1 MWRWW
6 RRSASMLVVS
16 CLLMLGASSVQ
27 AAKVKITWMTTMW
40 KVNEPLHLQI
50 IDEFNGSQDRIEVTM
65 EPIASNDAEA
75 ETILLRIAAGTPP
88 DMVDF
93 HPRYFYPFV
102 RNGVLVDIEPFLKED
117 KRFGLDDFFPAVL
130 ESMRVGG
137 TLYGLPQRI
146 SVYHLYYNID
156 QFDGAGVA
164 VPSPSWSDARWN
176 WEAYRQA
183 AGKLTKDADGDGVYE
198 RVGASIG
205 GIVEQLLPWIWQGGA
220 SLFDRDYQT
229 LTLDSAE
236 GIGTLDY
243 LAEGLRAGVFRQE
256 GWQGF
261 QAGNAAMHLNI
272 PTVMTTYLQTTIF
285 RWDLAALPRGSAGA
299 ATVIQP
305 IPYGLVANSKHL
317 PEAAEFFR
325 FFFSRDISRRQS
337 ENGIVMQPRRSVTA
351 SSAFMPNPPP
361 HNKISLLEALEYARP
376 VPSHNLKFPDITS
389 VIVRTLSQVW
399 TGKADSRTA
408 VASMKQQVNALLAEG
423 R

>member
-146 SVYHLYYNID
+146 SVYLYEFDPAPFRETDEVAGYYQSTIRVRPLAVHTIAHGLGTLLEKGVELRILPTLWHLRE
-156 QFDGAGVA
+156 A
-164 VPSPSWSDARWN
+164 V
-176 WEAYRQA
+176 
-183 AGKLTKDADGDGVYE
+183 
-198 RVGASIG
+198 
-205 GIVEQLLPWIWQGGA
+205 
-220 SLFDRDYQT
+220 
-229 LTLDSAE
+229 LDSS
-236 GIGTLDY
+236 
-243 LAEGLRAGVFRQE
+243 LAYSIIRMR
-256 GWQGF
+256 
-261 QAGNAAMHLNI
+261 NAAPHPPGFATAHPVTGLK
-272 PTVMTTYLQTTIF
+272 
-285 RWDLAALPRGSAGA
+285 PR
-299 ATVIQP
+299 TDV
-305 IPYGLVANSKHL
+305 
-317 PEAAEFFR
+317 
-325 FFFSRDISRRQS
+325 
-337 ENGIVMQPRRSVTA
+337 
-351 SSAFMPNPPP
+351 
-361 HNKISLLEALEYARP
+361 
-376 VPSHNLKFPDITS
+376 
-389 VIVRTLSQVW
+389 
-399 TGKADSRTA
+399 
-408 VASMKQQVNALLAEG
+408 
-423 R
+423 